1 MDRRQKSSEGKAPS
15 KLKAPLEGLRH
26 LAGSLIDLLLPQR
39 CPVCDDLLTNP
50 EQLICSACRFG
61 FEVID
66 APFCPSCALPL
77 TQENVPCAHCAI
89 HPMGLDALRCGFAYG
104 GSLQE
109 AIMALKFGRRRELAR
124 PLAQLSL
131 TAALGLPDEVELLL
145 PVPLHK
151 TRFVQ
156 RGFDQAALIALELGR
171 IKGLPVLLG
180 GLRRIRA
187 TDPQGQSRDQ
197 RARFSNVAGAFV
209 AGKPRHIKDKAI
221 CLVDDVVTT
230 GATMA
235 SCAGVLREAGAAR
248 ITGFAVGR
256 TLPDL

>member
-1 MDRRQKSSEGKAPS
+1 MTAPRV
-15 KLKAPLEGLRH
+15 GLRH
-26 LAGSLIDLLLPQR
+26 LAGSLLDLLLPPR
-39 CPVCDDLLTNP
+39 CPVCEDLLTEP
-50 EQLICSACRFG
+50 GQIICPACLFG
-61 FEVID
+61 FESID
-66 APFCPSCALPL
+66 ASLCPRCALPL
-77 TQENVPCAHCAI
+77 SPKEAPCAHCSLQ
-89 HPMGLDALRCGFAYG
+89 PMGLDALRCGFAYG

-124 PLAQLSL
+124 PLARLSL
-131 TAALGLPDEVELLL
+131 KAASGLPDGVELLL

-187 TDPQGQSRDQ
+187 TSPQGQSRDQ

-209 AGKPRHIKDKAI
+209 ARRPKKIKDKKI

-235 SCAGVLREAGAAR
+235 SCAGVIREAGAAR

>member
-1 MDRRQKSSEGKAPS
+1 MT
-15 KLKAPLEGLRH
+15 APLAGLRH
-26 LAGSLIDLLLPQR
+26 LAGSLLDLLLPPR
-39 CPVCDDLLTNP
+39 CPVCEDLLTDP
-50 EQLICSACRFG
+50 GQIICSACRFG
-61 FEVID
+61 FEAID
-66 APFCPSCALPL
+66 APLCQRCALPL
-77 TQENVPCAHCAI
+77 NQEKAHCAHCSI
-89 HPMGLDALRCGFAYG
+89 HPTGLDALRCGFAYG

-131 TAALGLPDEVELLL
+131 EAASGLPDEVEFLL

-151 TRFVQ
+151 TRFTQ

-171 IKGLPVLLG
+171 INGLPVLLG
-180 GLRRIRA
+180 GLQRIRA

-209 AGKPRHIKDKAI
+209 AGKPRLIKDKAI

-235 SCAGVLREAGAAR
+235 SCAGVLREAGASR